1 MGYRDLR
8 DYLAALDRAGKLH
21 HVTSEV
27 DKDWEIAAVTRAV
40 FQDIPEDQRP
50 ALMFERI
57 AGFRDPLAV
66 GILGASLDIYALAL
80 QTTIDGIEQRWREA
94 YARPIPPVEVR
105 GGPCKEVIQVG
116 DDIDA
121 LAYPIPIWT
130 VGQDPSPYLT
140 APLVFSADPDTGV
153 GNVGTY
159 RVQMR
164 QKRRLGLMVN
174 LRQHLRKQIMLN
186 EERGK
191 PTPVA
196 ILLGCEPA
204 VPLTSVSKIPYDM
217 DEVAVAGGLRGE
229 PVEVVRCES
238 NDLKVPAHAEL
249 VIEGIVPAGVREHEG
264 PFGEFTGYMGVSGD
278 AYVVEVTAIT
288 RRRQPIIHAFLS
300 QMPPSESSTIKA
312 YGRERAILRYL
323 RDQRGIR
330 VRDVHLT
337 TAGSAT
343 AFLAISMTSEFPG
356 QPIQAMWAAWSV
368 DPALGKFTVVV
379 DSDID
384 VRDPF
389 ELQWAMCFHVQPQQ
403 DVYVFRDTPAMQLDP
418 SVAPA
423 EVPQHIREQLRSSKV
438 GIDATRK
445 HSYPAKAI
453 PPQEHVD
460 KVRAQWEKYGL
471 GEKMLHPGR
480 ER

>member
-8 DYLAALDRAGKLH
+8 EYLNKLEDSGKLH
-21 HVTSEV
+21 HVTCEV
-27 DKDWEIAAVTRAV
+27 DKDWEIAAVTRGV
-40 FQDIPEDQRP
+40 FQDIPDPRRP
-50 ALMFERI
+50 ALMFDRI
-57 AGFRDPLAV
+57 KGYSNSLVV
-66 GILGASLDIYALAL
+66 GVLGGSLDIYALAL
-80 QTTIDGIEQRWREA
+80 QTTVDGIEDVWKKA
-94 YARPIPPVEVR
+94 YTKPIPPVKVNT
-105 GGPCKEVIQVG
+105 GPCKEVIETGKDV
-116 DDIDA
+116 DA
-121 LAYPIPIWT
+121 LAFPIPVWT

-140 APLVFSADPDTGV
+140 APQVFSVDPHTGV

-159 RVQMR
+159 RIQMR
-164 QKRRLGLMVN
+164 EKARLGLMVN
-174 LRQHLRKQIMLN
+174 LRQHLRKQIGLY
-186 EERGK
+186 EEK
-191 PTPVA
+191 AAPTPIA
-196 ILLGCEPA
+196 IVLGSEPA

-229 PVEVVRCES
+229 PVEVVRCET
-238 NDLKVPAHAEL
+238 NDLLVPANAEL
-249 VIEGIVPAGVREHEG
+249 VIEGFIPAGVREHEG

-278 AYVVEVTAIT
+278 SYVVEVTAIT
-288 RRRQPIIHAFLS
+288 RRKDPIIHAFLS

-337 TAGSAT
+337 TGGSAT

-356 QPIQAMWAAWSV
+356 QAIQAMWGAWSV

-389 ELQWAMCFHVQPQQ
+389 ELQWAMCFHVQPQK
-403 DVYVFRDTPAMQLDP
+403 DIYVFRDTPAMQLDP

-423 EVPQHIREQLRSSKV
+423 DVEQHIREQLTGSKV
-438 GIDATRK
+438 GIDAMRK
-445 HSYPAKAI
+445 FLFPAVAI
-453 PPQEHVD
+453 PPKEHMV
-460 KVRAQWEKYGL
+460 KVRSQWQRYGFA
-471 GEKMLHPGR
+471 K
-480 ER
+480 

>member
-8 DYLAALDRAGKLH
+8 DYLKKLDESGKLH
-21 HVTSEV
+21 HVTCEV
-27 DKDWEIAAVTRAV
+27 DKDWEIAAVTRGV
-40 FQDIPEDQRP
+40 FQDIPESQRP
-50 ALMFERI
+50 ALIFERI
-57 AGFRDPLAV
+57 SGHSMPLVV

-80 QTTIDGIEQRWREA
+80 QTTVDGIEDCWKKA
-94 YARPIPPVEVR
+94 YTNPIPPVKVNT
-105 GGPCKEVIQVG
+105 GPCKEVIQSGRDV
-116 DDIDA
+116 DA
-121 LAYPIPIWT
+121 LVFPIPIWT

-140 APLVFSADPDTGV
+140 APLVFSVDPYTGV

-164 QKRRLGLMVN
+164 EKARLGLMVN
-174 LRQHLRKQIMLN
+174 LRQHLRKQIILN
-186 EERGK
+186 EEKGV
-191 PTPVA
+191 PTPIA
-196 ILLGCEPA
+196 IVLGCEPA

-229 PVEVVRCES
+229 PVEVVRCET
-238 NDLKVPAHAEL
+238 NDLWVPAQAEL
-249 VIEGIVPAGVREHEG
+249 VIEGFVPAGVREHEG

-278 AYVVEVTAIT
+278 SYVVEVTAIT
-288 RRRQPIIHAFLS
+288 RRRNPIIHAFLS

-356 QPIQAMWAAWSV
+356 QPIQAMWGAWSI

-379 DSDID
+379 DTDID

-423 EVPQHIREQLRSSKV
+423 DVPQHIREQLRGSKV

-445 HSYPAKAI
+445 FLFPAVAI
-453 PPQEHVD
+453 PPKEHMN
-460 KVRAQWEKYGL
+460 KVRAQWQRYGF
-471 GEKMLHPGR
+471 GK
-480 ER
+480 